1 MKVIVGL
8 GNPGGEYE
16 RTRHNIGWLALDAL
30 AEKISATRF
39 RQERSVAAAEGTI
52 AGEKVYLLKPQT
64 YMNRSGQALASWLG
78 WMGEIRE
85 DIQEKAVAPEVFPD
99 AAKPSR
105 QDKADDLECQWPG
118 LLVVSDDVNLPVG
131 KLRFRPTGSAGG
143 HNGLADLE
151 KALGGR
157 GYPRL
162 RLGVG
167 AVPERMDMADYVLS
181 RFTAEEM
188 PVVVKVAGVAAEAVQ
203 DWLKYGLNAARGKY
217 NGLVVGGGSAAV

>member
-30 AEKISATRF
+30 AERMSAARF
-39 RQERSVAAAEGTI
+39 RQERSVAAAEGMF

-85 DIQEKAVAPEVFPD
+85 AIQEQAAAGEAYPN

-105 QDKADDLECQWPG
+105 QDQADDSECRWPG
-118 LLVVSDDVNLPVG
+118 LLVISDDVNLPVG

-143 HNGLADLE
+143 HNGLADIE
-151 KALGGR
+151 RALGGR

-181 RFTAEEM
+181 RFMPEEL
-188 PVVVKVAGVAAEAVQ
+188 PVVAKVAVVAAEAVQ
-203 DWLKYGLNAARGKY
+203 DWLKYGLNAVRGKY
-217 NGLVVGGGSAAV
+217 NGLTVGGGAGV